1 MTDVICLLERC
12 IYNAA
17 THCVKSEII
26 LDEEHSCCGGC
37 DDGWFFYDDDEEEDE
52 DHVPRPLHP

>member
-26 LDEEHSCCGGC
+26 LDEEHSCIGGC
-37 DDGWFFYDDDEEEDE
+37 DDGWFFYDDEDDE
-52 DHVPRPLHP
+52 DDERSN